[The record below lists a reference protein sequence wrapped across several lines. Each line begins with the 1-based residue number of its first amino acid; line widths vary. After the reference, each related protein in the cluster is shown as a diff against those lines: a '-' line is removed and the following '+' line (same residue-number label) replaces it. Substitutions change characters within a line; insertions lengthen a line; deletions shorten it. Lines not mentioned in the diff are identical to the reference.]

1 MSTTT
6 PGPVTNGTVPAANRT
21 VVTAELRRAVE
32 RQDRKQDSRNLP
44 AGPSRVL
51 LLRAAP
57 EWLDEPRLTV
67 SGLTGH
73 DSTVTANVAGCP
85 TVLAVLD
92 ALATRPEDGY
102 LVILTPCDDDELGDS
117 VLARVIA
124 NQVHT
129 ISRWDLVL
137 DAFGARRRGL
147 GLNGREQPWL
157 AGALLDAQPSGGWGK
172 VSGPV
177 LTLDSAM
184 NRLVGV
190 RFGIS
195 DGRDDAVMDA
205 AALLEWTR
213 NEFRVASFRRLPAD
227 ERAGL
232 ADWLR
237 ESVGPVAW
245 AVFALLEHAE
255 VGDAVPLG
263 LALRGLTEPG
273 GRRRAQETARVR
285 AEERFFGGHSPGDRD
300 LREFSEAAESL
311 IGRWSDGPHAG
322 LAGELCVR
330 AEQILAELGAGDLA
344 ATSQILDAGFEARLA
359 GLADVLTGLLPDPRP
374 IDLRGA
380 EDALDLATSHIR
392 SGAHEPECAAAQAAV
407 SLARWLAV
415 PEAMPGTLADSA
427 KLMLRDWAWADRA
440 LAVVAGGGHGRVPKL
455 AAAYAKLCET
465 VVKRR
470 AGLDRRF
477 ARKLAAWTETS
488 SSTDELLLVE
498 NVLDRVARP
507 VAERRLP
514 LIVVLDGMSTAVG
527 SQIAEDIIAQRRWVE
542 VGRREDGRESALATV
557 PSITSISRTSLLCGK
572 LRTGGQAE
580 ENAGFAA
587 FWRPRA
593 TRLFHKGDLPGVQG
607 TGLNRAVRDAIHD
620 PAAVVGVVL
629 NTVDDSLDRGREG
642 DAPQWRLT
650 GIRYLGDLLDEAARA
665 GRPVILTSDHGHLP
679 DRGAPVHEE
688 RSAAARYRTGT
699 PGPGELTVR
708 GLRVLAAD
716 GEVVAAWDEQ
726 IRYTPRKAGYHG
738 GAAPSEVVVPV
749 LVFIPSESPVPRGWH
764 VLDPVWHPPTWWS
777 SALPDSITA
786 EAAEPA
792 DDALFGVG
800 EMLPGRPAVSV
811 PSAPALGSQVTGS
824 ALFAAQRKLAR
835 RPPEAGQVAS
845 LIDRLA
851 EAGGKIPVTVAA
863 EATGEPPFRMS
874 GYLAQVARL
883 LNADGYAVIG
893 VTDQG
898 RTVEL
903 NIELLRQQFLT
914 EHP

>member
-1 MSTTT
+1 VSTA
-6 PGPVTNGTVPAANRT
+6 NGTVPAANRA

-32 RQDRKQDSRNLP
+32 RQDRRQDSRNLP

-57 EWLDEPRLTV
+57 DWLDEPCLPV
-67 SGLTGH
+67 PGLAAH
-73 DSTVTANVAGCP
+73 DGTVTARVAGCP

-92 ALATRPEDGY
+92 ALASRADDGY
-102 LVILTPCDDDELGDS
+102 LVILTPCGDDELGDS

-137 DAFGARRRGL
+137 DAFGARRRGP
-147 GLNGREQPWL
+147 GLSGREQPWL
-157 AGALLDAQPSGGWGK
+157 AGALLEAQPVGGWAK

-177 LTLDSAM
+177 LTLDFAV

-232 ADWLR
+232 AGWLR

-255 VGDAVPLG
+255 AGDAVPLG
-263 LALRGLTEPG
+263 LALRGLAEPG
-273 GRRRAQETARVR
+273 AQGRRRARETALIR
-285 AEERFFGGHSPGDRD
+285 AEERFFGGQAPGGKD

-311 IGRWSDGPHAG
+311 IARWSDGPHAG

-380 EDALDLATSHIR
+380 EEALDLATSHIR
-392 SGAHEPECAAAQAAV
+392 ARAHEPECAAAQAAV

-415 PEAMPGTLADSA
+415 PEAAPGTLADHA
-427 KLMLRDWAWADRA
+427 TMMLRDWAWADRA
-440 LAVVAGGGHGRVPKL
+440 LAVVASGGHGRVPKL
-455 AAAYAKLCET
+455 AAAYTKLCEA

-477 ARKLAAWTETS
+477 ARRLAAWTQTS

-514 LIVVLDGMSTAVG
+514 LIVVLDGMSATVG

-542 VGRREDGRESALATV
+542 VGRREDGREPVIATV

-580 ENAGFAA
+580 EQTGFAA

-593 TRLFHKGDLPGVQG
+593 TRLFHKGDLPGLQG

-650 GIRYLGDLLDEAARA
+650 GIRYLSDLLDEAARA

-679 DRGAPVHEE
+679 DRGAPVHQE
-688 RSAAARYRTGT
+688 RSAAARYRSGT

-708 GLRVLAAD
+708 GPRVLAPG

-738 GAAPSEVVVPV
+738 GAAPSEVVIPA

-764 VLDPVWHPPTWWS
+764 VLNPVWHPPTWWS
-777 SALPDSITA
+777 SALPGSITA

-792 DDALFGVG
+792 EDALFGVG
-800 EMLPGRPAVSV
+800 EMLPGRPAASAPSV
-811 PSAPALGSQVTGS
+811 PALGSQVTGS
-824 ALFAAQRKLAR
+824 ALFAAQRRLAR
-835 RPPEAGQVAS
+835 RPPEAGQVAT

-851 EAGGKIPVTVAA
+851 EAGGKIPFTVAA
-863 EATGEPPFRMS
+863 EAAGEPPFRMS

-883 LNADGYAVIG
+883 LNVDGYAVIG

-914 EHP
+914 EQP

>member
-1 MSTTT
+1 M
-6 PGPVTNGTVPAANRT
+6 
-21 VVTAELRRAVE
+21 
-32 RQDRKQDSRNLP
+32 
-44 AGPSRVL
+44 L

-57 EWLDEPRLTV
+57 EWLDDDRASRV
-67 SGLTGH
+67 SGLAGH
-73 DSTVTANVAGCP
+73 DGTVTASVAGCQ

-92 ALATRPEDGY
+92 ALASLPEDGY

-117 VLARVIA
+117 VLAQVIA

-137 DAFGARRRGL
+137 DAFGARRRGP
-147 GLNGREQPWL
+147 GLSGREQPWL
-157 AGALLDAQPSGGWGK
+157 AGALLDAQPPGGWGK

-177 LTLDSAM
+177 LTLDFAM

-213 NEFRVASFRRLPAD
+213 NEFRVASFSRLPKE

-237 ESVGPVAW
+237 ESVGPTAW

-255 VGDAVPLG
+255 VSDAVPLG
-263 LALRGLTEPG
+263 LALRGLAEPG
-273 GRRRAQETARVR
+273 ARRRRAQETALVR
-285 AEERFFGGHSPGDRD
+285 AEERFFGGHSPGDKD

-311 IGRWSDGPHAG
+311 IGRWSDGPHAVV
-322 LAGELCVR
+322 AGELCVR

-359 GLADVLTGLLPDPRP
+359 GLADVLTGLLPDPQP

-380 EDALDLATSHIR
+380 EDALDLAMSHIR
-392 SGAHEPECAAAQAAV
+392 SRAHEPECAAAEAAV

-415 PEAMPGTLADSA
+415 PQTVPGTLADSA
-427 KLMLRDWAWADRA
+427 MRMLRDWAWADRA
-440 LAVVAGGGHGRVPKL
+440 LAVVASGGNGRVPKL

-477 ARKLAAWTETS
+477 AQKLAAWTEAS

-498 NVLDRVARP
+498 NVLERIARP

-514 LIVVLDGMSTAVG
+514 LIVVLDGMSAAVG
-527 SQIAEDIIAQRRWVE
+527 CQLAEDIIAQRRWVE
-542 VGRREDGRESALATV
+542 VGRREDGREPVIATV

-580 ENAGFAA
+580 EHAGFAA

-593 TRLFHKGDLPGVQG
+593 TRLFHKGDLPGVPG
-607 TGLNRAVRDAIHD
+607 TGLNSAVRDAIHD
-620 PAAVVGVVL
+620 PAVVVGVVL

-650 GIRYLGDLLDEAARA
+650 GIRYLSDLLDEAARA

-708 GLRVLAAD
+708 GPRVLAAGRRGSRGMGRTDPLHAAQGRVPRRRGPVRSGRPRARLHPVRVDPSRAD
-716 GEVVAAWDEQ
+716 GMCSTRSG
-726 IRYTPRKAGYHG
+726 IRPPG
-738 GAAPSEVVVPV
+738 GAARFPTRSRPR
-749 LVFIPSESPVPRGWH
+749 PRSPPAMPCSGWARSCQAAFGQRAISARPRKPGHRIGACSPRSAGW
-764 VLDPVWHPPTWWS
+764 P
-777 SALPDSITA
+777 
-786 EAAEPA
+786 
-792 DDALFGVG
+792 G
-800 EMLPGRPAVSV
+800 GRP
-811 PSAPALGSQVTGS
+811 T
-824 ALFAAQRKLAR
+824 
-835 RPPEAGQVAS
+835 AGQVAS

-863 EATGEPPFRMS
+863 DAVGEPPFRMS

-883 LNADGYAVIG
+883 LNVDGYAVIG

-914 EHP
+914 ENP